1 VRHLPFVRG
10 AVVLWDTLI
19 LGTRALLFSAN
30 VSLLEEPEDGE
41 EADEPATLGGP
52 LLWLT
57 MAASLAFA
65 IGLFF
70 MTPLLVSWVAERVVT
85 SHFVV
90 NIIEGL
96 VRLALLVGYLALIA
110 KMPDIRRVFAYH
122 GAEHMTINAY
132 ERELPVDVANV
143 RKQSLEHVRC
153 GTGFLLI
160 VVLISIVVFTML
172 GRPNLFWL
180 IASRILLVP
189 VIAAIAYEVIRFG
202 AAHVHNPIMRV
213 ILAPGLLMQRL
224 TTRQPDDDMLEVSI
238 VAFERVLVA
247 DGVMVAA
254 DATAGVLPVDQLGQ
268 PLLPQPVLGPGVA
281 VAD

>member
-1 VRHLPFVRG
+1 
-10 AVVLWDTLI
+10 
-19 LGTRALLFSAN
+19 
-30 VSLLEEPEDGE
+30 
-41 EADEPATLGGP
+41 
-52 LLWLT
+52 
-57 MAASLAFA
+57 
-65 IGLFF
+65 
-70 MTPLLVSWVAERVVT
+70 
-85 SHFVV
+85 
-90 NIIEGL
+90 
-96 VRLALLVGYLALIA
+96 
-110 KMPDIRRVFAYH
+110 
-122 GAEHMTINAY
+122 
-132 ERELPVDVANV
+132 
-143 RKQSLEHVRC
+143 VRC